1 MTQCYTELVQ
11 TRKVLKIFWHTYTS
25 FVKNESGIVLNG
37 VPPAAEPCARK
48 APVFIPHSCR
58 MCRRAGGQGC
68 NRGCRALLGGREAQ
82 QGKTMLAGHTELFYC
97 GIATGRQDKHP
108 HARTHTQYSHPH
120 THVHTHTHT
129 HTHTHA
135 HARTHTHT
143 RTQCTHVHLQRA
155 VELDDDD
162 PAPLVMLGNMA
173 HVDGKLDSARSLL
186 EQARNLAPTNS
197 HVCITK
203 SPICAH
209 TTPKPGRGAGAFSQF
224 RILSLFLSPILIS
237 ALLLLRFF

>member
-1 MTQCYTELVQ
+1 MRVA
-11 TRKVLKIFWHTYTS
+11 S
-25 FVKNESGIVLNG
+25 FSTAFLLLLSLAHAKHRSSSRIRAECADEQEAKAAIE
-37 VPPAAEPCARK
+37 AAERFSVAGKRNKERQCWQVTQNYFTVGLLRVARTNT
-48 APVFIPHSCR
+48 R
-58 MCRRAGGQGC
+58 
-68 NRGCRALLGGREAQ
+68 
-82 QGKTMLAGHTELFYC
+82 T
-97 GIATGRQDKHP
+97 
-108 HARTHTQYSHPH
+108 HARTLNTH
-120 THVHTHTHT
+120 THTHTCTHTHT